1 MLIVILTGMLLC
13 SALGATGQE
22 LTATPPARTGLGE
35 LLSRPLP
42 GTLERAD
49 DDAARA
55 LQGALAGFAGVASAH
70 VIISRAATEDEDAA
84 PPPRRVALQL
94 GLRDGFSPTPAWT
107 EGLAAFVLRAVP
119 DLDAAQLT
127 IVDAGATVL
136 YESGRSCLVAP
147 PPEASEPARAA
158 AATVTTARW
167 LPAAAVLGC
176 ALVIAALVIGRRR
189 PPPEPLPE
197 TPPGP
202 LAFVAD
208 LSDDDLRRLLADER
222 PELVGLVLAQVPPG
236 SEERVRAAA
245 GLSGAAAGRVDQ
257 VSPEVLSAVARALR
271 GKLVAE

>member
-1 MLIVILTGMLLC
+1 MAGQPYGLYGDGGEATAQLPDGLKDQGGNGLSPPPAPLPLAGGRGATARHRGGYALAPAYTSPHSSLSIYKGARVLIVILTGMLLC

-127 IVDAGATVL
+127 IVDADATVL

-158 AATVTTARW
+158 AAAVTTAR
-167 LPAAAVLGC
+167 
-176 ALVIAALVIGRRR
+176 
-189 PPPEPLPE
+189 
-197 TPPGP
+197 
-202 LAFVAD
+202 
-208 LSDDDLRRLLADER
+208 
-222 PELVGLVLAQVPPG
+222 
-236 SEERVRAAA
+236 
-245 GLSGAAAGRVDQ
+245 
-257 VSPEVLSAVARALR
+257 
-271 GKLVAE
+271 